1 MEHTL
6 STQAYRHGEE
16 TARAE
21 FGLTKTAIA
30 PLLGAGLMAGAR
42 ALGAR
47 ALPWLGRTAMSA
59 GRSAL
64 QQLPSAAAQTA
75 VGMGMSGLQN
85 HMGNKLPG
93 EVG

>member
-1 MEHTL
+1 MKHRVATL
-6 STQAYRHGEE
+6 AYSRGEGAAC
-16 TARAE
+16 TE

-30 PLLGAGLMAGAR
+30 PLIGAGLMAGAR
-42 ALGAR
+42 MIGAR
-47 ALPWLGRTAMSA
+47 ALPWLGRAAMSA
-59 GRSAL
+59 GRSAM